1 MNNSSNTK
9 MITADSGPNS
19 TASLML
25 IHPKFKTKRQV
36 CVYKEYYDAD
46 AYGEEIIKVFDSYR
60 KAIDYMHARVKEFYG
75 IDNLI
80 PWENVLK
87 TMFPTEKDMKWFK
100 ESLDTFTEDYV
111 SMSAA
116 KGTRFWIVEPIDV
129 E

>member
-1 MNNSSNTK
+1 MNKLSDNK

-25 IHPKFKTKRQV
+25 ILPKFKTKRQV
-36 CVYKEYYDAD
+36 YIYKEYYDAD
-46 AYGEEIIKVFDSYR
+46 AYGEEIIRVFDNYR
-60 KAIDYMHARVKEFYG
+60 KAIDYMHERVKEFYG

-87 TMFPTEKDMKWFK
+87 TMFPTEKDMKGFK

>member
-1 MNNSSNTK
+1 MSKSLDAK
-9 MITADSGPNS
+9 MITEDNAPNNI
-19 TASLML
+19 ASLKL
-25 IHPKFKTKRQV
+25 TLPKFEIKRQV
-36 CVYKEYYDAD
+36 CIYKEYYDAD

-60 KAIDYMHARVKEFYG
+60 KAIDYMHARVIEFYG